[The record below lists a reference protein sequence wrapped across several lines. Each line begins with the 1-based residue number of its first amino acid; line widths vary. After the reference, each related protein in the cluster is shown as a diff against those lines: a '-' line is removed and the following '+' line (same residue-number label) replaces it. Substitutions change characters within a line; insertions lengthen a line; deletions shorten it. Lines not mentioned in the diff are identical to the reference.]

1 MTEGGSE
8 TPVRRALRLADSRRA
23 TVTALASVAAVA
35 TYVALSGRSLPAY
48 VASHFA
54 GDGTVNGYMPRSAYV
69 GFMLVV
75 SISLPLVIFAS
86 ARILP
91 YVPASLLNLPH
102 REYWLAPERRAQ
114 TYAFLQDHTA
124 RFATILSI
132 FLGFVHWR
140 VVAANAL
147 RPAMLEPIAFI
158 GGLGLFLVALVV
170 WIALL
175 AAHFRR
181 DDSKSKPNRS
191 A

>member
-1 MTEGGSE
+1 MTETNRQPS
-8 TPVRRALRLADSRRA
+8 VRRALRLADSRRSMA
-23 TVTALASVAAVA
+23 SLAASVVAVA
-35 TYVALSGRSLPAY
+35 TYVSLSGRSLPAY

-54 GDGTVNGYMPRSAYV
+54 GDGTANGYMPRSAYV
-69 GFMLVV
+69 AFMLIV

-86 ARILP
+86 ARVLP
-91 YVPASLLNLPH
+91 HVPASLLNLPH

-124 RFATILSI
+124 HFATMLAI

-140 VVAANAL
+140 VVAANA
-147 RPAMLEPIAFI
+147 RHPAVLEPIVFV
-158 GGLGLFLVALVV
+158 GGLLVFLVALVA

-181 DDSKSKPNRS
+181 DDSKSKTHR
-191 A
+191 AA